1 MTGYAA
7 IIIGIS
13 VVMFSIVATSIG
25 ATIAVARSSALLSF
39 GGFITAWGFLTTGCF
54 SKEPDVV
61 RASMIIASA
70 IVILATMSLV

>member
-13 VVMFSIVATSIG
+13 VIMFSIVATSMG

-39 GGFITAWGFLTTGCF
+39 GGFIAAWGFLTTGCF
-54 SKEPDVV
+54 SKEPDVI
-61 RASMIIASA
+61 RAGMIVASA
-70 IVILATMSLV
+70 IVILATMSLI